1 MFIPSISNVSNE
13 TNNAVCSVAAL
24 ISGACLSCGNDG
36 FVVETQRKRLRVDIE
51 TQSDEFVLIMSVMH
65 Q

>member
-1 MFIPSISNVSNE
+1 MFIRSISNVSNE

-36 FVVETQRKRLRVDIE
+36 FVVETQRKRVDIE